1 MTEPTTNPPLP
12 PAAKP
17 GAARRT
23 LFEGSL
29 WSAGV
34 ALVAALVL
42 LLNYFGFKYYQRFD
56 WTGSKIYSL
65 SPKTASVLEGLDR
78 DVTVTALMRPGA
90 PLEDATRELLDRYAA
105 KSRRLAVRHVDPE
118 RNLLETDRL
127 VEQYGL
133 ATATD
138 VVVFE
143 SGADRRVVDSAKLAE
158 YDYSGLQFGAEPT
171 MTAFKGEE
179 AFTGAI
185 LELVERR
192 KPKVLFTSGH
202 GERALEDLDANGL
215 SAVKDLLGREN
226 VDFETWEPL
235 GAAAVPEATDL
246 VVIAAPR
253 VAFVAPEVAIL
264 ERFLENGGRLLAL
277 LDPELQGDQGD
288 LAPTGLDTFLAKFGV
303 VVGDDLVVDPS
314 VVLPNLGAETIL
326 VRSTG
331 LHPIVESLGQAQY
344 PVLVALARS
353 VRPGEEPAGARVQTL
368 LETTSEG
375 WAETDLLNLKQ
386 VARGETDRPGPV
398 PIAVA
403 VGPGGDERPPGFDE
417 HDLLEEGSP
426 EGEEAAQEQ
435 VPWRLVVIGDSDFA
449 SNSLL
454 PNLGNPTL
462 LANAFNWLLER
473 PNRLGI
479 GPKQPEQARL
489 SLTSGQLA
497 AITWGVLAGLPAL
510 AAAAGFGVWLRRRR

>member
-1 MTEPTTNPPLP
+1 VTEPTTNPPLP
-12 PAAKP
+12 PPAKP

-42 LLNYFGFKYYQRFD
+42 LLNYFGFKYYHRFD
-56 WTGSKIYSL
+56 WTGSKLYSL
-65 SPKTASVLEGLDR
+65 SPKSESVLEGLDR

-105 KSRRLAVRHVDPE
+105 KSRRLTVRHVDPE

-143 SGADRRVVDSAKLAE
+143 SGGDRRVVDSAKLAE

-185 LELVERR
+185 LELVEQR

-202 GERALEDLDANGL
+202 GERALEEAGPDGL
-215 SAVKDLLGREN
+215 SRVRELLGAEN
-226 VDFETWEPL
+226 VEIETWPTL
-235 GAAAVPEATDL
+235 GATEVPVGTDL
-246 VVIAAPR
+246 VVVASPR
-253 VAFVAPEVAIL
+253 VAFVAPEL
-264 ERFLENGGRLLAL
+264 DLLGRFLEGGGRLLAL
-277 LDPELQGDQGD
+277 IDPVLDGKGG
-288 LAPTGLDTFLAKFGV
+288 LAPTGLEPLLARSGV
-303 VVGDDLVVDPS
+303 EVGADLVVDPS
-314 VVLPNLGAETIL
+314 AVLPTMGAETIF
-326 VRSTG
+326 VRSSG

-353 VRPGEEPAGARVQTL
+353 VRPGDAPAGARAQTL

-375 WAETDLLNLKQ
+375 WAETDLANLTQ
-386 VARGETDRPGPV
+386 VARGEADRPGPV
-398 PIAVA
+398 PLAVA
-403 VGPGGDERPPGFDE
+403 VGAGADERPPGFDE
-417 HDLLEEGSP
+417 HDLAEEG
-426 EGEEAAQEQ
+426 EGEAAPEPE

-449 SNSLL
+449 TNSVL
-454 PNLGNPTL
+454 PNVGNPTL

>member
-1 MTEPTTNPPLP
+1 VTEPTKEP
-12 PAAKP
+12 PAPPASTA
-17 GAARRT
+17 GAPRRS
-23 LFEGSL
+23 LVEGSL

-65 SPKTASVLEGLDR
+65 SPKTESVLEGLDR

-90 PLEDATRELLDRYAA
+90 PLEDVTRELLDRYAA

-118 RNLLETDRL
+118 RNLLETNRL

-143 SGADRRVVDSAKLAE
+143 SGEDRRVVDSSKLAE
-158 YDYSGLQFGAEPT
+158 YDYSGLQFGGEPS

-202 GERALEDLDANGL
+202 GERALEEPGPDGL
-215 SAVKDLLGREN
+215 SRVRELLGAEN
-226 VDFETWEPL
+226 VEIETWPTL
-235 GAAAVPEATDL
+235 GATEVPAGTDL
-246 VVIAAPR
+246 VVIASPR
-253 VAFVAPEVAIL
+253 VAFVAPEL
-264 ERFLENGGRLLAL
+264 ELLGRFLDGGGRLLAL
-277 LDPELQGDQGD
+277 LDPELDGKGG
-288 LAPTGLDTFLAKFGV
+288 LVATGLEPLLAGRGV
-303 VVGDDLVVDPS
+303 ELGDDLVVDPS
-314 VVLPNLGAETIL
+314 AVLPTMGAETIF
-326 VRSTG
+326 VRSSG

-353 VRPGEEPAGARVQTL
+353 VRPGDAPAGAQVQTL

-375 WAETDLLNLKQ
+375 WAETDLANLTQ
-386 VARGETDRPGPV
+386 VARGEADRPGPV
-398 PIAVA
+398 PIGIA
-403 VGPGGDERPPGFDE
+403 VGPGAGDDGPPGFDE
-417 HDLLEEGSP
+417 HDLLEEGEGGASAPKP
-426 EGEEAAQEQ
+426 E

-449 SNSLL
+449 TNSVL
-454 PNLGNPTL
+454 PNVGNPTL

>member
-1 MTEPTTNPPLP
+1 MTEPTNGA
-12 PAAKP
+12 PATPAGSA
-17 GAARRT
+17 GAPRRT
-23 LFEGSL
+23 LVEGSL

-56 WTGSKIYSL
+56 WTGSKLYSL
-65 SPKTASVLEGLDR
+65 SPKTESVLEGLDR

-90 PLEDATRELLDRYAA
+90 PLEDVTRELLDRYAA
-105 KSRRLAVRHVDPE
+105 KSRRLTVRHVDPE
-118 RNLLETDRL
+118 RNLLETNRL

-143 SGADRRVVDSAKLAE
+143 SGDDRRVVDSSKLAE

-171 MTAFKGEE
+171 MTSFKGEE

-185 LELVERR
+185 LELVEER

-202 GERALEDLDANGL
+202 GERALEEPGPGGL
-215 SAVKDLLGREN
+215 SRVRELLGGEN
-226 VDFETWEPL
+226 VEIDTWPTL
-235 GAAAVPEATDL
+235 GATEVPAGTDV
-246 VVIAAPR
+246 VVIASPR
-253 VAFVAPEVAIL
+253 VAFVAPEL
-264 ERFLENGGRLLAL
+264 ELLGRFLDEGGRLLAL
-277 LDPELQGDQGD
+277 LDPELDGKGA
-288 LAPTGLDTFLAKFGV
+288 LVPTGLEPLLTGRGV
-303 VVGDDLVVDPS
+303 ELGEDLVVDPS
-314 VVLPNLGAETIL
+314 AVLPTMGAETIF
-326 VRSTG
+326 VRSSG

-353 VRPGEEPAGARVQTL
+353 VRPGDAPAGAQASTL

-375 WAETDLLNLKQ
+375 WAETDLANLTQ
-386 VARGETDRPGPV
+386 VARGDGDRPGPV
-398 PIAVA
+398 PIGVA
-403 VGPGGDERPPGFDE
+403 VGPGGDDRPPGFDE
-417 HDLLEEGSP
+417 HDLLEEGEEDAGTKP
-426 EGEEAAQEQ
+426 E

-449 SNSLL
+449 TNSVL
-454 PNLGNPTL
+454 PNVGNPTL

-473 PNRLGI
+473 DQLLGI
-479 GPKQPEQARL
+479 GPKRPEQARL
-489 SLTSGQLA
+489 TLTPGQLS

-510 AAAAGFGVWLRRRR
+510 ALAAGAAVWMRRRR

>member
-1 MTEPTTNPPLP
+1 MTETTNPPQE
-12 PAAKP
+12 KP
-17 GAARRT
+17 GAPRRK
-23 LFEGSL
+23 LVEGSL

-42 LLNYFGFKYYQRFD
+42 LLNYFGFKYYHRFD

-65 SPKTASVLEGLDR
+65 SPRTESVLEGLDR

-90 PLEDATRELLDRYAA
+90 ALQDVTRELLDRYAA
-105 KSRRLAVRHVDPE
+105 KSRRLEVRFVDPE
-118 RNLLETDRL
+118 RNLIETDRL

-143 SGADRRVVDSAKLAE
+143 SGDDRRVVDSSKLAE
-158 YDYSGLQFGAEPT
+158 FDYSGLQFGGEPT

-185 LELVERR
+185 LELVEES

-202 GERALEDLDANGL
+202 GERALEQAGPDGL
-215 SAVKDLLGREN
+215 SRVRELLGAEN
-226 VDFETWEPL
+226 VELDSWPSL
-235 GAAAVPEATDL
+235 GATEVPEGTDL
-246 VVIAAPR
+246 IVIASPR
-253 VAFVAPEVAIL
+253 VAFVAPEL
-264 ERFLENGGRLLAL
+264 ELLGRFLDDGGRLLAL
-277 LDPELQGDQGD
+277 LDPELDDRGGMV
-288 LAPTGLDTFLAKFGV
+288 PTGLEPLLAARGV
-303 VVGDDLVVDPS
+303 ELGVDLVVDPS
-314 VVLPNLGAETIL
+314 ATLPSFGAETIF
-326 VRSTG
+326 VRSSG

-344 PVLVALARS
+344 PVLIALARS
-353 VRPGEEPAGARVQTL
+353 VRPGDAPAGARAQTL

-375 WAETDLLNLKQ
+375 WAETDLANLRQ
-386 VARGETDRPGPV
+386 VARGDADRPGPV

-403 VGPGGDERPPGFDE
+403 VGAGEDRPPGFDE
-417 HDLLEEGSP
+417 HDLL
-426 EGEEAAQEQ
+426 GEEDGEAPAAEAPEL
-435 VPWRLVVIGDSDFA
+435 PWRLVVIGDSDFA
-449 SNSLL
+449 TNSQL
-454 PNLGNPTL
+454 PNVGNPTL

-510 AAAAGFGVWLRRRR
+510 AALAGVGVWLRRRR